1 VLLDS
6 LLIVIHGCWQECLVL
21 CARG

>member
-21 CARG
+21 CSRG